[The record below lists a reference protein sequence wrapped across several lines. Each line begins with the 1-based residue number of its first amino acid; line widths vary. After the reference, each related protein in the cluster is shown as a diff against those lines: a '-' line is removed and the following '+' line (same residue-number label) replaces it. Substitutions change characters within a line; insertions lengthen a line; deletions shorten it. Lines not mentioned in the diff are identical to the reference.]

1 MAIKAQ
7 THGNQQNG
15 PAQSSSKPTSAKP
28 VYSGFG
34 ASAYPLTPAGVLQ
47 LQRAA
52 GNQAVNQLLANSVQ
66 RRSKNELPDRLK
78 SGVEDLSGISMDN
91 VSVHY
96 NSPKPAQVGAL
107 AYAQGS
113 EIHMAPGQEQ
123 HLPHEAWH
131 VVQQI
136 QGRVQATRQL
146 KSGAALNDDDGL
158 EHEADVMGEK
168 AANGSVPPTPQTE
181 TSETNASPKPKPEG
195 NGVIQRVTDHDGWQT
210 EHTFTPIAKNALTP
224 YGAIVTH
231 YGASNL
237 DLGALKNLMG
247 SDVLTADIPGHS
259 TATKT
264 GGASNSNTR
273 EGGSVETLVK
283 RMGDSE
289 KTLKGKPGKYPYAG
303 GHLIAYNI
311 LEDASNE
318 PANIAPQAAAFNA
331 PVYFNLFEKVSMGS
345 SAPITIEVTV
355 SYRQIEYKVQTRY
368 LISKKI
374 LNASEELKPNVSIPT
389 RIPYKWDATVHTTEE
404 TGLGAEGN
412 KTPGMQGMV
421 TTDEDEFN
429 KQPVGQGAKTGY
441 KLKVNQGGKKQGT
454 SIFTGGT
461 VKKLSISA
469 EQQDFPQTS
478 TPPEPQQVSPPAM
491 VEDDPGKKK
500 KLSQSEVETSQSKK
514 QKKASPGESE
524 DAIEEEPT
532 TPPTTEIEMGESE
545 DEEEITQSSKK
556 QKVKGKK

>member
-1 MAIKAQ
+1 MAMKAQ

-52 GNQAVNQLLANSVQ
+52 GNQAVSQLLANSVQ
-66 RRSKNELPDRLK
+66 RRSKNGLPDRLK
-78 SGVEDLSGISMDN
+78 SGVEALSGISLDN

-131 VVQQI
+131 VVQQR

-146 KSGAALNDDDGL
+146 KTGAALNDDDGL

-168 AANGSVPPTPQTE
+168 ATNASEPGSPQTE
-181 TSETNASPKPKPEG
+181 TTAASPTPKAEG
-195 NGVIQRVTDHDGWQT
+195 NGVIQRVTEHDGWQT

-224 YGAIVTH
+224 YGAIVNH
-231 YGASNL
+231 YGASKL
-237 DLGALKNLMG
+237 KLGELKNLLG

-289 KTLKGKPGKYPYAG
+289 KTLKGKAGKYPYAG

-318 PANIAPQAAAFNA
+318 AANIAPQAAAFNA

-345 SAPITIEVTV
+345 IAPITIDVNV
-355 SYRQIEYKVQTRY
+355 AYRQIEYKVQTRY

-374 LNASEELKPNVSIPT
+374 LDASEELKSNVSIPA
-389 RIPYKWDATVHTTEE
+389 RIPYRWDATVHTTEE

-454 SIFTGGT
+454 SIFTGGMA
-461 VKKLSISA
+461 KKLSISA

-478 TPPEPQQVSPPAM
+478 TPPEPQQVSSPAM

-500 KLSQSEVETSQSKK
+500 KLSQSDVETSQSKK

-524 DAIEEEPT
+524 DDIEEEPT
-532 TPPTTEIEMGESE
+532 APPTEEIEMGEAE
-545 DEEEITQSSKK
+545 DEEEITQASKK
-556 QKVKGKK
+556 QKGKG